1 MARNAIM
8 VSMTGDATG
17 STDDMLARAAL
28 PTVGDISGSGWLVE
42 DSSENGL
49 DGDEDTA
56 AGLLDECLPD
66 TFPESRRSAE
76 AEIAFVRPGSALIIA
91 LASVF
96 TSPADA
102 AEAWTTLMDDE
113 FGRRF
118 AEAIAA
124 EVMAPDDDLSAESG
138 ARPIELLG
146 PVVGPSAFT
155 VERRG
160 VRTAQQ
166 RAVFAGATDHAVT
179 PVVLHGAVTAV
190 GRTVVLVWAVDAG
203 DLDDDVAWAQL
214 VARVEGRASSANL
227 LDR

>member
-1 MARNAIM
+1 M
-8 VSMTGDATG
+8 VTMTADPGG
-17 STDDMLARAAL
+17 STDGWLARAAL
-28 PTVGDISGSGWLVE
+28 PTLDDISGRGWFVDDSADDGPSGDDGPAGAL
-42 DSSENGL
+42 L
-49 DGDEDTA
+49 DG
-56 AGLLDECLPD
+56 CLPD
-66 TFPESRRSAE
+66 GFPDGKRSAE
-76 AEIAFVRPGSALIIA
+76 AEIAFVRPGTSLIVA

-96 TSPADA
+96 TGPTDA
-102 AEAWTTLMDDE
+102 AEAWTALMDDE

-124 EVMAPDDDLSAESG
+124 EVTAANDELSPDGRS
-138 ARPIELLG
+138 RPLELLG

-166 RAVFAGATDHAVT
+166 RAVFAGATDNAVT

-203 DLDDDVAWAQL
+203 EPDDDVAWAQL
-214 VARVEGRASSANL
+214 VIRVEGRAASANL

>member
-1 MARNAIM
+1 MAA
-8 VSMTGDATG
+8 
-17 STDDMLARAAL
+17 DDQ
-28 PTVGDISGSGWLVE
+28 PSP
-42 DSSENGL
+42 
-49 DGDEDTA
+49 DGE
-56 AGLLDECLPD
+56 
-66 TFPESRRSAE
+66 
-76 AEIAFVRPGSALIIA
+76 
-91 LASVF
+91 
-96 TSPADA
+96 
-102 AEAWTTLMDDE
+102 
-113 FGRRF
+113 
-118 AEAIAA
+118 
-124 EVMAPDDDLSAESG
+124 

-203 DLDDDVAWAQL
+203 EPDDDVAWAHL
-214 VARVEGRASSANL
+214 VTRVESRASSANL

>member
-1 MARNAIM
+1 M
-8 VSMTGDATG
+8 VAMTADATG
-17 STDDMLARAAL
+17 STDEVLARAAL
-28 PTVGDISGSGWLVE
+28 PTLADLSGSGWVVE
-42 DSSENGL
+42 DPSEDGF
-49 DGDEDTA
+49 DGDDGS
-56 AGLLDECLPD
+56 AGALLDECLPD
-66 TFPESRRSAE
+66 SFPESRRSAE
-76 AEIAFVRPGSALIIA
+76 AEIAFVRPGTALIVA

-96 TSPADA
+96 TGPADA

-124 EVMAPDDDLSAESG
+124 EVTAPEDDPAG
-138 ARPIELLG
+138 GPARPIELLG

-203 DLDDDVAWAQL
+203 DPDDDVAWAQL
-214 VARVEGRASSANL
+214 VTRVEGRASSANL